1 MGTMKNNGIAMY
13 LRVSLSDGD
22 LGVEQKDESNSIEN
36 QRLLLTEYLKAND
49 SIQGQVLEYV
59 DDGYTGTNFNRPGFI
74 RMIEDAKKG
83 IVKVIL
89 VKDLSRLG
97 RDYIVAG
104 DYIEQIFPMLG
115 VRFIAVNN
123 YYDSFDHGSDAMGFD
138 VAINNLINTFY
149 SRDLSKRQITAKQI
163 RWQQGLSVS
172 GTAPFGYL
180 PDPERKGKWI
190 LDGEAAQIVRLIFE
204 KALEGRSTKSIALRL
219 NEMGVPT
226 PGIYNKKKK
235 LWGLNGMVA
244 PDPEQLWN
252 TTKVRNIIR
261 RYEYTGAFAGGKTK
275 VMTVGSKSVRKRPEN
290 EWIVTENAHPAIV
303 NHEEFY
309 RANDVIQKTGKP
321 DFKLSYDY
329 PLKGKVRCG
338 NCKRMLHYEANG
350 YEATLYCGNSRQA
363 GKHSQC
369 CKATYSVRR
378 IDTVVMKYLD
388 RMFGILEWVSD
399 QTEIYYPT
407 EAADSL
413 AAQISKLER
422 DIEILKAEKLRQYES
437 YAEGIISKEEYLRKK
452 ERIAEKV
459 KTAEQAI
466 AEKDSTLQGDRAVTQ
481 SVEALMETSSQ
492 FEKEPRLTQEL
503 SDIYVDTVYV
513 YDTERV
519 EVVLNNEDV
528 IRGIIDRI
536 QSKAG
541 KR

>member
-1 MGTMKNNGIAMY
+1 MGTMKINGIAMY

-123 YYDSFDHGSDAMGFD
+123 YYDSLDHGSDAMGFD

-244 PDPEQLWN
+244 PDP
-252 TTKVRNIIR
+252 
-261 RYEYTGAFAGGKTK
+261 
-275 VMTVGSKSVRKRPEN
+275 
-290 EWIVTENAHPAIV
+290 
-303 NHEEFY
+303 
-309 RANDVIQKTGKP
+309 
-321 DFKLSYDY
+321 
-329 PLKGKVRCG
+329 
-338 NCKRMLHYEANG
+338 
-350 YEATLYCGNSRQA
+350 
-363 GKHSQC
+363 
-369 CKATYSVRR
+369 
-378 IDTVVMKYLD
+378 
-388 RMFGILEWVSD
+388 
-399 QTEIYYPT
+399 
-407 EAADSL
+407 
-413 AAQISKLER
+413 
-422 DIEILKAEKLRQYES
+422 
-437 YAEGIISKEEYLRKK
+437 
-452 ERIAEKV
+452 
-459 KTAEQAI
+459 
-466 AEKDSTLQGDRAVTQ
+466 
-481 SVEALMETSSQ
+481 
-492 FEKEPRLTQEL
+492 
-503 SDIYVDTVYV
+503 
-513 YDTERV
+513 
-519 EVVLNNEDV
+519 
-528 IRGIIDRI
+528 
-536 QSKAG
+536 
-541 KR
+541 

>member
-1 MGTMKNNGIAMY
+1 MGTMQNNGIAMY

-123 YYDSFDHGSDAMGFD
+123 YYDSFDRGSDAMGFD

-149 SRDLSKRQITAKQI
+149 SRDLSKRQIAAKQI

-180 PDPERKGKWI
+180 PDPERKGKWM
-190 LDGEAAQIVRLIFE
+190 LDIEAAQIVRLIFE

-329 PLKGKVRCG
+329 PLRGKVRCG
-338 NCKRMLHYEANG
+338 NCRRMLHYEANG

-413 AAQISKLER
+413 AAQINKLER

-437 YAEGIISKEEYLRKK
+437 YAEGIISKEEYIRKK
-452 ERIAEKV
+452 ERIEAKV
-459 KTAEQAI
+459 KTAEQTI
-466 AEKDSTLQGDRAVTQ
+466 AEKNSTLQGDRAVTQ

-492 FEKEPRLTQEL
+492 FEAEPRLTQEL

>member
-123 YYDSFDHGSDAMGFD
+123 YYDSFDRGSDAMGFD

-149 SRDLSKRQITAKQI
+149 SRDLSKRQIAAKQI

-180 PDPERKGKWI
+180 PDPERKGKWM
-190 LDGEAAQIVRLIFE
+190 LDIEAAQIVRLIFE

-329 PLKGKVRCG
+329 PLRGKVRCG
-338 NCKRMLHYEANG
+338 NCRRMLHYEANG

-437 YAEGIISKEEYLRKK
+437 YAEGIISKEEYIRKK

-459 KTAEQAI
+459 KTAEQTI
-466 AEKDSTLQGDRAVTQ
+466 AEKGCTLQGDRAVTQ

-492 FEKEPRLTQEL
+492 FEEEPRLTQEL